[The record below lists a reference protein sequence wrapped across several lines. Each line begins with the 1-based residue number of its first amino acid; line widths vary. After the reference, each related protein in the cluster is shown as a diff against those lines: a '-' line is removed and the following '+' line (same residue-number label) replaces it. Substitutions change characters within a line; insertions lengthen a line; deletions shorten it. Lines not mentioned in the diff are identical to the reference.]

1 MAEVAPPKACIS
13 CVHCKG
19 SDIFL
24 CCHHPDYSYKTKD
37 YIQGAVY
44 TNYSLCVIVRDN
56 EKLCGDS
63 AQGWEKNPL
72 PEPVYFPRLWSSFK
86 GMLKEFFS

>member
-1 MAEVAPPKACIS
+1 MTEVAPPKACIS

-44 TNYSLCVIVRDN
+44 ECGKHDAINKA
-56 EKLCGDS
+56 KLAIPKLLDE
-63 AQGWEKNPL
+63 QR
-72 PEPVYFPRLWSSFK
+72 YD
-86 GMLKEFFS
+86 